1 MNIVV
6 GLIPQRVPKQIAFA
20 SSCRAATGGE
30 AVSPVSVGK
39 YEEEDTNTT
48 FALYFPGQKNKK
60 IAIFLAV
67 DSLKFEPSGKY
78 GSHEQ
83 LTNKTNCSCSNKT
96 ARKAF
101 MTFPVMRLNP

>member
-1 MNIVV
+1 PLGRTSSIR
-6 GLIPQRVPKQIAFA
+6 GSQIAHV
-20 SSCRAATGGE
+20 SSVKVPVLSPSSIPTIWEEIQDLTG
-30 AVSPVSVGK
+30 P
-39 YEEEDTNTT
+39 NTT

-83 LTNKTNCSCSNKT
+83 LTNKTNCSCSNRT